1 MNAAK
6 TSETNKTRCLDV
18 AIVGAGFGGLGLAI
32 RLKQNGIDNF
42 RIFEQAEDVGGVWR
56 DNRYPGITCDVPS
69 HAYRFSFAPNPDW
82 SRVCSSGEEILAY
95 MRATAEQHDIP
106 SLIRFGEEVTR
117 MEFTDG
123 RWHLQTA
130 SGFQAD
136 FNIVVTA
143 TGVLHHPVFPDIPGR
158 DTFQGTC
165 FHTARWQDDID
176 LTGKR
181 VGIIGTGS
189 TAIQMTGALVD
200 TVAELKLFQR
210 TAQWIWPLPNKEIP
224 EDRKQAFRDSPEKL
238 HLEYLKLTGRMNDNF
253 AAAVVGENPEAYD
266 LLARECEEHLDVVTD
281 PELRAKLTPDYKVGC
296 KRLIMSDNFYQ
307 AIQRPNATLVTDPIA
322 EFCPAGLRLESG
334 TMHELDVI
342 LMATG
347 FDTHRFFRPM
357 EVIGPDGQSIEQ
369 AWEKQNQSY
378 MTVAVPGFPNWFM
391 IGGPSSPI
399 GNFSWLLT
407 AETQFAYVLQ
417 LIERVRSQEGL
428 ALSPRAEPTAAYN
441 AAIHDRLPETIW
453 ATGCS
458 SWYIDAQGN
467 IASWP
472 WTFDKFV
479 NDLKSPD
486 WADWQHVKTG

>member
-1 MNAAK
+1 MK
-6 TSETNKTRCLDV
+6 QDFSV
-18 AIVGAGFGGLGLAI
+18 AIIGAGAAGILAAIKLQQAGISNLTLFEKADDLGGT
-32 RLKQNGIDNF
+32 
-42 RIFEQAEDVGGVWR
+42 WR

-69 HAYRFSFAPNPDW
+69 HAYRYSFAPNPDW
-82 SRVCSSGEEILAY
+82 SQVCSSGAEILDY
-95 MRATAEQHDIP
+95 FRATAEQHGIP

-117 MEFTDG
+117 LEFTDG

-130 SGFQAD
+130 SGFHG
-136 FNIVVTA
+136 NYNVVVTA

-158 DTFQGTC
+158 RDFQGNC
-165 FHTARWQDDID
+165 FHSAQWEDDVD

-189 TAIQMTGALVD
+189 TAIQITGALVD

-238 HLEYLKLTGRMNDNF
+238 HLEYLKLTDRMNDNF

-266 LLARECEEHLDVVTD
+266 LMVRECEEHLDVVTD
-281 PELRAKLTPDYKVGC
+281 PDLRAKLTPDYRVGC

-322 EFCPAGLRLESG
+322 EFCPTGLRLENG
-334 TMHELDVI
+334 TVHELDVI
-342 LMATG
+342 VMATG

-357 EVIGPDGQSIEQ
+357 EVIGSDGQSIEQ

-399 GNFSWLLT
+399 GNFSWLQT
-407 AETQFAYVLQ
+407 AETQFGYVLQ
-417 LIERVRSQEGL
+417 LIERLRSEAGL
-428 ALSPRAEPTAAYN
+428 ALSPRQEPTDAFNN
-441 AAIHDRLPETIW
+441 AIRDRLPGTIW
-453 ATGCS
+453 ATGCN
-458 SWYIDAQGN
+458 SWYQDTEGR

-479 NDLKSPD
+479 DDLKEPV
-486 WADWQHVKTG
+486 WADWETGS